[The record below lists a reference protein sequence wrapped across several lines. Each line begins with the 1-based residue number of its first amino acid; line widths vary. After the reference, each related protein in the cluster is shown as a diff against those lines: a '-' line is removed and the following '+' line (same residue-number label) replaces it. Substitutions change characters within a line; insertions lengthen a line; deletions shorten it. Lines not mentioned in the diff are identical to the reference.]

1 MTMRTKHFFLA
12 ACTMMLC
19 AVASAADVV
28 VDGITY
34 SLNTETRE
42 ASLIKGAK
50 RDTVIIPDSIE
61 YEGVQYA
68 VTEVGSSAF
77 RRIDVKHIVIGRE
90 VKTLK
95 SGAFSQATSLEE
107 IDVPD
112 NVTEMLL
119 GNTFYKCSA
128 LKKARIGRGVKV
140 IGNSAFSGCSSLK
153 EVILSEG
160 LTTIGQNTFYRCIN
174 LREINI
180 PSTVGEIQYE
190 AFVGCDS
197 LEKVDFASVECLC
210 GIKYGNLNARPQPQ
224 SGRLYVN
231 GKEVTE
237 LVVPE
242 GVTSIGRFA
251 FYDCPYI
258 ITLSLPSTLREIGS
272 LAFTKCT
279 GINSVV
285 LPEGLTTIGERAFQ
299 GTSSLREIY
308 FPSTLETMGEK
319 CFMPLYGDSSSLS
332 HVEFA
337 SLESLLRMNF
347 ESMAD
352 NPLIYSHVLYIAG
365 QEVTDLVIPE
375 GTTKICN
382 YLFYGCTG
390 LKSVKFPASLKAIH
404 RGAFEGCTGL
414 ERTDFASLEG
424 LCKMS
429 INIGANPLIYT
440 HTLYIAGKEVTDLVI
455 PAGVDSVKIRT
466 FVGSNISSVTMSDDV
481 RYIGDDAFSG
491 CHNLQWVK
499 FGRGIKTIYRC
510 FDDCPNLTRAEF
522 ADLNSVFAIQYDG
535 QVYLGR
541 NNPLYYAH
549 HLFIDG
555 KEIREITVPEGIKE
569 IGYYALT
576 GCESIEK
583 VYVPEGVDH
592 IQMGAFNG
600 CRNLVSI
607 SLPSTL
613 RNLGNYSMGNS
624 GIFDFCESLSDI
636 SIAKDNP
643 LFDSRE
649 DCNAGIYTKQN
660 ILELG
665 GMKTVI
671 PETVVE
677 IGSRAFYGRTKLTSI
692 RIPSSVVN
700 IRVEAFGECTAL
712 RDVYYEATVVPS
724 IFSNVFEDVPL
735 AEATLHVPA
744 DMVEAFKQAAVWK
757 DFGQIVPLEAIDMAV
772 ARHFIEEGKVWR
784 VQDYEW
790 TTGFTDRTPAL
801 GCEEFHYFDGD
812 TVVGDQLCKKW
823 MIRMDDHGLG
833 IADQDMPNPMYAAA
847 VYEEAGRVF
856 IALPGEDRFRTLYD
870 FTAKTGDSIDV
881 YWKHHSH
888 TDGGS
893 GVSCIVGARRASESP
908 VFKGVCTDILCCK
921 ANDPQSETT
930 NALWMSG
937 VGSVGIYN
945 LEDGFWSRDH
955 TLISCTVGD
964 EVLYYDEALAD
975 SLYGTGAPE
984 AKKNR
989 LDFTHVVKSQPKAQH
1004 KAPGEAGDEVL
1015 TGTYSQYSLYVSF
1028 LPLQGA
1034 YTVTLTDADGNVV
1047 YTKDVLTD
1055 NVLALNADLAQY
1067 PEGDYSL
1074 RVENDSESYTAAF
1087 TLIGT
1092 NDISSLPSSPRGGD
1106 VLYDLQGRKILSPLP
1121 RNGETLPKGI
1131 YIRNGKKVLVK

>member
-50 RDTVIIPDSIE
+50 RETVIIPDSIE
-61 YEGVQYA
+61 YEGVKYP
-68 VTEVGSSAF
+68 VTEVGVNAF
-77 RRIDVKHIVIGRE
+77 QRLDVKHIVIGRE

-160 LTTIGQNTFYRCIN
+160 LTTIGQNTFNRCIN

-190 AFVGCDS
+190 AFAGCDS

-272 LAFTKCT
+272 SAFTNCT

-285 LPEGLTTIGERAFQ
+285 LPEGLTTIGAEAFVGCKYLIKISFPSTMEHVGSDCFGTKNEDLSILEVADFASVKSLCGIRFDEERSNPLVYAKALSIAGRKTTDLMIPEGVDTIRQYAFS
-299 GTSSLREIY
+299 GCSSLR
-308 FPSTLETMGEK
+308 
-319 CFMPLYGDSSSLS
+319 
-332 HVEFA
+332 
-337 SLESLLRMNF
+337 
-347 ESMAD
+347 
-352 NPLIYSHVLYIAG
+352 
-365 QEVTDLVIPE
+365 
-375 GTTKICN
+375 
-382 YLFYGCTG
+382 
-390 LKSVKFPASLKAIH
+390 SVRLPKSLKHIEN
-404 RGAFEGCTGL
+404 RAFNNCTGL
-414 ERTDFASLEG
+414 ERVEYPSMESLF
-424 LCKMS
+424 S
-429 INIGANPLIYT
+429 ISYGSYANPLYYG
-440 HTLYIAGKEVTDLVI
+440 HNLYVDDQLITELEV
-455 PAGVDSVKIRT
+455 PAGVKTINSSCLRGGNIVSVIM
-466 FVGSNISSVTMSDDV
+466 GDDV
-481 RYIGDDAFSG
+481 TSIEALAFADSPY
-491 CHNLQWVK
+491 LQSVK
-499 FGRGIKTIYRC
+499 FGRGVKNFGVAC
-510 FDDCPNLTRAEF
+510 FQNCSRFNHAEF
-522 ADLNSVFAIQYDG
+522 PDLESFFRIEFPTAAVGMDY
-535 QVYLGR
+535 
-541 NNPLYYAH
+541 NPLFYAR
-549 HLFIDG
+549 HLYINGEEVQDLVIPDGID
-555 KEIREITVPEGIKE
+555 V
-569 IGYYALT
+569 IGECALIN
-576 GCESIEK
+576 CESVKSIK
-583 VYVPEGVDH
+583 VPEGVTS
-592 IQMGAFNG
+592 ISSCAFRG
-600 CRNLVSI
+600 CRNLTAIELPATLQRI
-607 SLPSTL
+607 SETS
-613 RNLGNYSMGNS
+613 
-624 GIFDFCESLSDI
+624 FADCESLSRI
-636 SIAKDNP
+636 TVAPENP
-643 LFDSRE
+643 VWDSRYG
-649 DCNAGIYTKQN
+649 CNAIIQTKYN
-660 ILELG
+660 GLSVG
-665 GMKTVI
+665 CNATVI
-671 PETVVE
+671 PNDVTD
-677 IGSRAFYGRTKLTSI
+677 IGHSAFYGRTQMPSI
-692 RIPSSVVN
+692 RIPASVTR
-700 IRVEAFGECTAL
+700 IREQAFCYCTAL
-712 RDVYYEATVVPS
+712 RDVYYDATVVPAIQS
-724 IFSNVFEDVPL
+724 SVFYSVPL
-735 AEATLHVPA
+735 SEATLHVPA

-772 ARHFIEEGKVWR
+772 YRHFIEDGKVWR

-790 TTGFTDRTPAL
+790 TPGFTDCTPAL

-908 VFKGVCTDILCCK
+908 VFKGLCTDILCRK

-1004 KAPGEAGDEVL
+1004 KAPGEAGDEAL

-1121 RNGETLPKGI
+1121 RSGETLPKGI

>member
-1 MTMRTKHFFLA
+1 MRTKHFFLA

-42 ASLIKGAK
+42 ASLTKGAK
-50 RDTVIIPDSIE
+50 RETVIIPDSIE
-61 YEGVQYA
+61 YEGVKYPVTSIERFSGPNTMVAFKNLLA
-68 VTEVGSSAF
+68 VTIGRNV
-77 RRIDVKHIVIGRE
+77 RRIGE
-90 VKTLK
+90 N
-95 SGAFSQATSLEE
+95 AFNNCFA
-107 IDVPD
+107 
-112 NVTEMLL
+112 M
-119 GNTFYKCSA
+119 K
-128 LKKARIGRGVKV
+128 
-140 IGNSAFSGCSSLK
+140 
-153 EVILSEG
+153 
-160 LTTIGQNTFYRCIN
+160 
-174 LREINI
+174 EINI
-180 PSTVGEIQYE
+180 PAALQSIGSD
-190 AFVGCDS
+190 AFSRCSS
-197 LEKVDFASVECLC
+197 LEKVEIADFRAWFDVKLGNRYSNPIQYASE
-210 GIKYGNLNARPQPQ
+210 
-224 SGRLYVN
+224 LYTD

-237 LVVPE
+237 LVIPE
-242 GVTSIGRFA
+242 GVTHLSSWM
-251 FYDCPYI
+251 FYKCKH
-258 ITLSLPSTLREIGS
+258 IT
-272 LAFTKCT
+272 
-279 GINSVV
+279 
-285 LPEGLTTIGERAFQ
+285 
-299 GTSSLREIY
+299 
-308 FPSTLETMGEK
+308 
-319 CFMPLYGDSSSLS
+319 SLS
-332 HVEFA
+332 
-337 SLESLLRMNF
+337 
-347 ESMAD
+347 
-352 NPLIYSHVLYIAG
+352 I
-365 QEVTDLVIPE
+365 
-375 GTTKICN
+375 
-382 YLFYGCTG
+382 
-390 LKSVKFPASLKAIH
+390 PASLDTIPNN
-404 RGAFEGCTGL
+404 AFEGCESLSQVSFADSSALKAIGENAFASCSSLSQVSFANLSALKAIGEYAFASCSSLSQVNFLDSTGL
-414 ERTDFASLEG
+414 ETIGQYAFAYCDSLRSIQLPKG
-424 LCKMS
+424 LIK
-429 INIGANPLIYT
+429 
-440 HTLYIAGKEVTDLVI
+440 
-455 PAGVDSVKIRT
+455 
-466 FVGSNISSVTMSDDV
+466 
-481 RYIGDDAFSG
+481 IGDDAFAT
-491 CHNLQWVK
+491 CTNL
-499 FGRGIKTIYRC
+499 R
-510 FDDCPNLTRAEF
+510 
-522 ADLNSVFAIQYDG
+522 SVRLPDG
-535 QVYLGR
+535 L
-541 NNPLYYAH
+541 A
-549 HLFIDG
+549 
-555 KEIREITVPEGIKE
+555 E
-569 IGYYALT
+569 IGIGAFL
-576 GCESIEK
+576 GCSSLESIDIPTS
-583 VYVPEGVDH
+583 V
-592 IQMGAFNG
+592 
-600 CRNLVSI
+600 
-607 SLPSTL
+607 
-613 RNLGNYSMGNS
+613 
-624 GIFDFCESLSDI
+624 I
-636 SIAKDNP
+636 SIQGN
-643 LFDSRE
+643 
-649 DCNAGIYTKQN
+649 
-660 ILELG
+660 
-665 GMKTVI
+665 
-671 PETVVE
+671 
-677 IGSRAFYGRTKLTSI
+677 AFYGCYSLRKIDLPESVKSVGPGTFGRSPLDTLIIRGWLDEESVTADFFYGMDTSTKVFV
-692 RIPSSVVN
+692 RPSEMGRYKKVYKGPVLSLALLMPDDPAIQEEKEDSVYHLFVVDDKWWSVARSAIDGTISGVEYRFDSKSVVGEHTYFTLQKWENNQWTTVGLFREENKQVFLYDEASGREYKTYDFSLKQGDTFRMEYPVPMQCEVVKAEYTGVDGVSLYSLKIKAVPDGSEESVELEWTEYIGNQESPLAGLYPERPTDGSVSCVIYAYGDGIYLPFEVN
-700 IRVEAFGECTAL
+700 IPMWHGKEFVFGEKVNA
-712 RDVYYEATVVPS
+712 
-724 IFSNVFEDVPL
+724 EDVGLKFSENKLNYELIP
-735 AEATLHVPA
+735 ERGSNTYTLHVTGYMWVDCGSYTYVMCIEKATENENERKIAAWNNTFGPYLA
-744 DMVEAFKQAAVWK
+744 YCKYPYKVNLRFRGFDPDVRYIYEDEEGEHEVLRTDM
-757 DFGQIVPLEAIDMAV
+757 

-790 TTGFTDRTPAL
+790 TTGSTDCTPVL

-908 VFKGVCTDILCCK
+908 VFKGLCTDILCRK
-921 ANDPQSETT
+921 ANDPQSETP

-975 SLYGTGAPE
+975 SLYGTGDPE

-1004 KAPGEAGDEVL
+1004 KAPGEAGDEAL